1 MPAPV
6 KLILVCERTGEE
18 YWRQHLMVDG
28 VGGEALIAAGEKG
41 QEALIS
47 TIKLMLTCSRK
58 ADQSKK
64 EE

>member
-1 MPAPV
+1 
-6 KLILVCERTGEE
+6 
-18 YWRQHLMVDG
+18 MVDG